1 MRWGSRVALVAALM
15 VALVIELGGAPAQ
28 AQQAESA
35 AKAAPVFRTG
45 GFADPSVV
53 RYDGGYL
60 AISTGR
66 HVQRAIS
73 RTPQGPWHRIRP
85 ALPHLPRWA
94 RSKDQAI
101 WAADLVQTRAGG
113 WRLYYSALV
122 GHGLRRCI
130 GVATAPTALD
140 QFRPLGRRP
149 LVCPPRGAIDP
160 SAFTSRRGRH
170 YLLFKTQGLPSTI
183 RLLPLTRDGRHRA
196 RHARSRMLLRS
207 RHVVEN
213 PVLLQRG
220 KSLVL
225 LTSEGHFGDCQYR
238 TTWRRSRTLHHLR
251 TAHAHSLLRR
261 ANTGICGPGGAD
273 VVRGGLKHP
282 LVFFHGWAGGR
293 RVMYA
298 MHLHWRHGA
307 PRVRG
312 FLTRH

>member
-1 MRWGSRVALVAALM
+1 MATTAALM
-15 VALVIELGGAPAQ
+15 VMTVAQLAGGPVA

-35 AKAAPVFRTG
+35 ARAAPVFRTG

-60 AISTGR
+60 AISTGA
-66 HVQRAIS
+66 HVQRAVS
-73 RTPQGPWHRIRP
+73 RTPSGPWHRIRP
-85 ALPHLPRWA
+85 ALPVLPRWA
-94 RSKDQAI
+94 KPRDQAI

-130 GVATAPTALD
+130 GVATARTALD
-140 QFRPLGRRP
+140 QFRPLGKRP

-160 SAFTSRRGRH
+160 SAFTSRTGRPF
-170 YLLFKTQGLPSTI
+170 LLFKTQGLPSTI
-183 RLLPLTRDGRHRA
+183 RLLPLSRDGRHRA
-196 RHARSRMLLRS
+196 HHARSRMLLRS

-220 KSLVL
+220 RNLVL
-225 LTSEGHFGDCQYR
+225 FTSEGHFGDCQYR
-238 TTWRRSRTLHHLR
+238 TIWRRSRTLHHLR
-251 TAHAHSLLRR
+251 RAHPHPLLRR
-261 ANTGICGPGGAD
+261 ANTGVCGPGGAD

-282 LVFFHGWAGGR
+282 VVFFHGWAGGR

-298 MHLHWRHGA
+298 MHLQWRHGA

>member
-1 MRWGSRVALVAALM
+1 MRWGSRVALGAALM
-15 VALVIELGGAPAQ
+15 ALMVSVAGGPVEAH
-28 AQQAESA
+28 QAEAS

-45 GFADPSVV
+45 GFADPSVA
-53 RYDGGYL
+53 RYAGGYL
-60 AISTGR
+60 AISTGP

-73 RTPQGPWHRIRP
+73 RTPQGPWHRIKP
-85 ALPHLPRWA
+85 ALPVLPRWA
-94 RSKDQAI
+94 KRNQAI

-130 GVATAPTALD
+130 GVATAPTARS
-140 QFRPLGRRP
+140 QFHPLGGRP

-160 SAFTSRRGRH
+160 SAFTSRRGTP

-196 RHARSRMLLRS
+196 HHARSRMLLRS

-220 KSLVL
+220 RHLVL
-225 LTSEGHFGDCQYR
+225 FTSEGHFGDCRYR
-238 TTWRRSRTLHHLR
+238 TTWRSSRRLDHLR
-251 TAHAHSLLRR
+251 RAHPHSLLRR
-261 ANTGICGPGGAD
+261 ANTGVCGPGGAD
-273 VVRGGLKHP
+273 VVRGGLNHP
-282 LVFFHGWAGGR
+282 LVFFHGWRGGR
-293 RVMYA
+293 RVMFA

>member
-1 MRWGSRVALVAALM
+1 MALVAALM
-15 VALVIELGGAPAQ
+15 MALVVELGGVPAS
-28 AQQAESA
+28 AQQAESV
-35 AKAAPVFRTG
+35 AKAAPVFRAG

-60 AISTGR
+60 AISTSP
-66 HVQRAIS
+66 HVQRAIA

-85 ALPHLPRWA
+85 ALPRLPHWA
-94 RSKDQAI
+94 ARNQAI

-113 WRLYYSALV
+113 WRLYYSAAV
-122 GHGLRRCI
+122 GRGDRRCI
-130 GVATAPTALD
+130 GVAVARTALD
-140 QFRPLGRRP
+140 QFRPLGSRP
-149 LVCPPRGAIDP
+149 LICPPRGAIDP
-160 SAFTSRRGRH
+160 SAFTGRNGRP

-183 RLLPLTRDGRHRA
+183 QLLPLTRDGRHRA
-196 RHARSRMLLRS
+196 RHAKPRMLLRS

-220 KSLVL
+220 KHLVL
-225 LTSEGHFGDCQYR
+225 FTSEGHFGDCQYR
-238 TTWRRSRTLHHLR
+238 TVWRRSRTLHHLR
-251 TAHAHSLLRR
+251 VTRPHSLLRR

-273 VVRGGLKHP
+273 VVRGSERRP
-282 LVFFHGWAGGR
+282 LLFFHGWAGGR